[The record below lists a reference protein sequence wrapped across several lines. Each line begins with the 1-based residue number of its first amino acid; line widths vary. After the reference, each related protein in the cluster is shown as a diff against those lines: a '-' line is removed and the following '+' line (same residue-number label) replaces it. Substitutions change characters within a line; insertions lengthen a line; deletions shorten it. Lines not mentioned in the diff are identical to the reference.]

1 MSSRRIEART
11 RGQQHG
17 FIRRMFSPGDPI
29 SERIKPFVFLDFI
42 HGPVA
47 AGTGFGWHPHSGI
60 ATLTYALDADVAY
73 EDTAGQQ
80 GVVKATG
87 LEWMR
92 AGGGTWHQ
100 GQIHPHGP
108 NVTSFQLWLALPP
121 ELENGP
127 AEGIYVAPEA
137 VPQLNN
143 GRLLLGRYGE
153 RRNPITPP
161 SPLLY
166 LDVEL
171 AAGETWTFQPPR
183 GHRVAWLFVYRGQAL
198 VAGEAVNDELGV
210 LEPGEGSVAIEAIE
224 PCRLLLG
231 SAVFHAHPLV
241 LGSHSVHTNREAL
254 VTGVA
259 GIEAIRQQRQAGGGS
274 ER

>member
-1 MSSRRIEART
+1 MSGRRIVART

-17 FIRRMFSPGDPI
+17 FIRRMVSPGDPI

-42 HGPVA
+42 DAPVA

-80 GVVKATG
+80 GLVKATG

-100 GQIHPHGP
+100 GRIHPHGP
-108 NVTSFQLWLALPP
+108 RVTAFQLWLALPP
-121 ELENGP
+121 ELESGL
-127 AEGIYVAPEA
+127 AEGIYVSPEA
-137 VPQLNN
+137 VPQLGNV
-143 GRLLLGRYGE
+143 RVLLGRFGE
-153 RRNPITPP
+153 ISNPIPPP

-166 LDVEL
+166 LDVVL
-171 AAGETWTFQPPR
+171 AEGEIWRFQPPH
-183 GHRVAWLFVYRGQAL
+183 GHSVAWVFVYRGQASVQGEVL
-198 VAGEAVNDELGV
+198 VDELVV
-210 LEPGEGSVAIEAIE
+210 LESGGGEVVIHAIE

-231 SAVFHAHPLV
+231 SAVHHDHPLV
-241 LGSHSVHTNREAL
+241 LGSHSVHTSREAL
-254 VTGVA
+254 ARGLA
-259 GIEAIRQQRQAGGGS
+259 GIAAVKQRLEAVGRI
-274 ER
+274 

>member
-1 MSSRRIEART
+1 MNSRPIVART

-17 FIRRMFSPGDPI
+17 FIRRLVSPGDPI
-29 SERIKPFVFLDFI
+29 SERIKPFVFLDGI
-42 HGPVA
+42 AGPVA
-47 AGTGFGWHPHSGI
+47 SGTGFGWHPHSGI

-80 GVVKATG
+80 GVVLATG

-100 GQIHPHGP
+100 GSIHPHSAT
-108 NVTSFQLWLALPP
+108 VTAFQLWLALPP

-137 VPQLNN
+137 VPQL
-143 GRLLLGRYGE
+143 GPVRLLLGHYGE
-153 RRNPITPP
+153 SSNPIPTP

-171 AAGETWTFQPPR
+171 AAGQTWSFLPPS
-183 GHRVAWLFVYRGQAL
+183 GHNVAWLYVYRGQAQ
-198 VAGEAVNDELGV
+198 VAGEAVGDELVV
-210 LEPGEGSVAIEAIE
+210 LAPGDGAVAITALQ
-224 PCRLLLG
+224 PARLLLG
-231 SAVFHAHPLV
+231 SGVQHNHPLV
-241 LGSHSVHTNREAL
+241 LGSHSVHTSREAL
-254 VTGVA
+254 ARGLQ
-259 GIEAIRQQRQAGGGS
+259 GIATSKPATAA
-274 ER
+274 